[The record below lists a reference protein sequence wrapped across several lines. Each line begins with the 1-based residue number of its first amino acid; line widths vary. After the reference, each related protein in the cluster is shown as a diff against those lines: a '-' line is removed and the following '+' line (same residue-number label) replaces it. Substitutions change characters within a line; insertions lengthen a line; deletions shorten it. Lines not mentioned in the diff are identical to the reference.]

1 MFHCYKPGIDLQ
13 LKNNLHMK
21 DRIEILLNNVLQKKH
36 HRLRQN
42 IDKEEAKEFT
52 KSFKKQGLSDV
63 LRAQKRLSWVLG
75 KEVPVILPEEK
86 IVFTRTV
93 SQIPEIFTE
102 DEWND
107 IKEKHYIHELG
118 RVCNLNSNY
127 EYTIEVGLEKRK
139 TEIIQVLNNLLEKE
153 DKSGIVF
160 LQAVLQSIDEILEL
174 TDKYS
179 RLALETGRIDIY
191 EMLNRVPRF
200 GAKTFQEA
208 LQSFRIIH
216 FALWASGNYHN
227 TVGRFDQYMFKYLK
241 NDLDTGILDYDL
253 AFELL
258 EEFFITF
265 NKDSDLYPG
274 MQQGDNGQSMV
285 LGGVDKKG
293 NDAFNLLS
301 EMCLKASLELK
312 LIDPKINLR
321 IHKNTP
327 FDYYVLGTEL
337 TKQGLGFPQYSND
350 EIVIPGLLSKGY
362 SLEDARNYVVAACWE
377 FIIPGNAMDIP
388 NIAALSF
395 AKVVDKAI
403 REYLEGSSDYNSL
416 MDMIKNII
424 KDELHLIVSE
434 IKDIY
439 IEPAPFQSLLMNGC
453 IENARDI
460 SLGAKY
466 NNYGIH
472 GTGISTAA
480 DSLAAIKKFV
490 FDEKSVTGQE
500 ILKAIDNNFE
510 GYSDLWHKLKY
521 DAPKMGND
529 DDFVDNI
536 AEELLGMFADLTESM
551 INERG
556 GCFRPGSGSA
566 MYYLWHVKGI
576 GASADG
582 RKKGEPLSA
591 NFSPSL
597 NVKVNG
603 PLSVISS
610 FSKPDMKRIIN
621 GGPLTLELHDTVFR
635 NPESIMKVAYLVKS
649 YMDKGGHQ
657 LQLNAVNRER
667 LIDAKKYPELDKNLI
682 VRVWGWSGYFVELDE
697 MYQDHIIQRIELQT

>member
-1 MFHCYKPGIDLQ
+1 M
-13 LKNNLHMK
+13 N
-21 DRIEILLNNVLQKKH
+21 DRIKILLNNVLQKKH
-36 HRLRQN
+36 HQSRQN
-42 IDKEEAKEFT
+42 IDKEELKAFT
-52 KSFKKQGLSDV
+52 ESLKDEGFSDIA
-63 LRAQKRLSWVLG
+63 RAQKRLSWVLAN
-75 KEVPVILPEEK
+75 EVPVILPEEK

-93 SQIPEIFTE
+93 CQIPEIFTE
-102 DEWND
+102 DEWD
-107 IKEKHYIHELG
+107 KIKEKHYIHELG
-118 RVCNLNSNY
+118 RICNINSNY
-127 EYTIEVGLEKRK
+127 EYTIETGLEKRK
-139 TEIIQVLNNLLEKE
+139 AEIEQVLNSLLEHGTQ
-153 DKSGIVF
+153 SGTAF
-160 LQAVLQSIDEILEL
+160 LHAVLRAIDDVLKL
-174 TDKYS
+174 TDKYAK
-179 RLALETGRIDIY
+179 LALKKGRNDIY
-191 EMLNRVPRF
+191 EILKRVPKY
-200 GAKTFQEA
+200 GARTFQEA
-208 LQSFRIIH
+208 LQSFRILH
-216 FALWASGNYHN
+216 FTLWASGNYHN

-241 NDLDTGILDYDL
+241 NDLDSGVLDRDS

-258 EEFFITF
+258 EEFFISF

-285 LGGVDKKG
+285 LGGIDKDG

-337 TKQGLGFPQYSND
+337 TKEGLGFPQYSND

-377 FIIPGNAMDIP
+377 FIIPGNGMDIP

-395 AKVVDKAI
+395 AKVVDKGI
-403 REYLEGSSDYNSL
+403 REFLEESNDFNSF
-416 MDMIKNII
+416 MKKI
-424 KDELHLIVSE
+424 KDIIRHELGIIVSE
-434 IKDIY
+434 IKNIY
-439 IEPAPFQSLLMNGC
+439 MEPAPFQSLLMNGC

-460 SLGAKY
+460 SLGGRY

-472 GTGISTAA
+472 GTGLSTAA
-480 DSLAAIKKFV
+480 DSLAAVRKFV
-490 FDEKSVTGQE
+490 FDEESVSARE
-500 ILKAIDNNFE
+500 IIDAVDNNFE
-510 GYSDLWHKLKY
+510 GYSDLWHKLKH

-536 AEELLGMFADLTESM
+536 SIELMNMFADLTDGM
-551 INERG
+551 KNEKG

-582 RKKGEPLSA
+582 RKKGELLSA

-597 NVKVNG
+597 NVKVDG

-610 FSKPDMKRIIN
+610 FSKPDMKKIMN

-635 NPESIMKVAYLVKS
+635 NPESIKKIAYLVKS

-657 LQLNAVNRER
+657 LQLNAVNRDR
-667 LIDAKKYPELDKNLI
+667 LIDAKKHPELHKNLI

-697 MYQDHIIQRIELQT
+697 MYQDHIIQRVELSI